1 MKTIKGM
8 KASIILGGL
17 ASTLVA
23 CGQAPDP
30 YATAARPAAAR
41 QEAARPGQPTN
52 PALKQGLSGEGQ
64 GTIISIG
71 PDGDF
76 LTIDHGPIDGVGMGA
91 MTMGFETLSRV
102 DLAGFGKGDK
112 VAFSVKQGRDGS
124 FRVTAICNIEAHGK
138 ECLSKL
144 TPK

>member
-8 KASIILGGL
+8 KAGIILGGL

-30 YATAARPAAAR
+30 YATAARPETAR
-41 QEAARPGQPTN
+41 AGQPKN
-52 PALKQGLSGEGQ
+52 PALQQALSGEGQ

-76 LTIDHGPIDGVGMGA
+76 LTIDHGPIEGVGMGA

-102 DLAGFGKGDK
+102 DLAGFAKGDK

-124 FRVTAICNIEAHGK
+124 FRVTVICNIEAHGK
-138 ECLSKL
+138 DCLPKL
-144 TPK
+144 TPN